1 MKNSFDKLSYNELV
15 AKRDEL
21 YKSYLN
27 MRMEKVLGHVEN
39 PLQVRNVRR
48 QIARLNTII
57 HEYALASARQSK
69 RVNYGIQ

>member
-21 YKSYLN
+21 RRSYLN

-39 PLQVRNVRR
+39 PLQVRNARR

-57 HEYALASARQSK
+57 HEYTL
-69 RVNYGIQ
+69 GIRKAK

>member
-1 MKNSFDKLSYNELV
+1 MKNSFAKLSYNELV

-21 YKSYLN
+21 RKSYLN

-39 PLQVRNVRR
+39 PLQTRTIRR

-57 HEYALASARQSK
+57 HEYTL
-69 RVNYGIQ
+69 GIRKAK

>member
-1 MKNSFDKLSYNELV
+1 MKNSFAKLSYNELV

-21 YKSYLN
+21 RKSYLN

-39 PLQVRNVRR
+39 PLQVRNIRR

-57 HEYALASARQSK
+57 HEYTL
-69 RVNYGIQ
+69 GIRKAK

>member
-1 MKNSFDKLSYNELV
+1 MKNSFDKLSYNELG

-21 YKSYLN
+21 RRSYLN

-39 PLQVRNVRR
+39 PLQVRNARR

-57 HEYALASARQSK
+57 HEYTL
-69 RVNYGIQ
+69 GIRKAK